1 MVMKHTK
8 IAIIGVGNVGAST
21 AFALLLSNNVSELI
35 LVDVCAQKCEGE
47 VKDLSDMLAF
57 TQASSVRSGTY
68 TDACTADIVILC
80 AGKPQCPGQPRTEL
94 LQENSKIIS
103 SICKELHNIKKDAIV
118 IMVTNPLDSLTYLTQ
133 KLLPLEKKR
142 IFGTGTWLET
152 QRLRRFL
159 AAQYNVSAQ
168 SIEAFMI
175 GEHGDSA
182 VAIVPEYL
190 KISSEKQAA
199 LEHAVTQE
207 VYKII
212 ESKCAAYY
220 GIAACVSDICSAIIH
235 NQRRVLP
242 LSVYHKEY
250 DICIS
255 VPVILGENG
264 IEGTVHLE
272 FHGDEKSRFEDSVKI
287 VQNQRTLLKI

>member
-1 MVMKHTK
+1 MKHTK

-21 AFALLLSNNVSELI
+21 AFALLLRGDASELI
-35 LVDVCAQKCEGE
+35 LVDVCTKKCEGE
-47 VKDLSDMLAF
+47 AKDLSDVLAF
-57 TQASSVRSGTY
+57 SQASAVRQGTY
-68 TDACTADIVILC
+68 ADACTADIIIMC
-80 AGKPQCPGQPRTEL
+80 AGRAQCPGQSRQEL
-94 LQENSKIIS
+94 LATNTQIIKD
-103 SICKELHNIKKDAIV
+103 ICAQLQQIQKQAIV
-118 IMVTNPLDSLTYLTQ
+118 IIVTNPLDALTYLAQ
-133 KLLPLEKKR
+133 KLLPLDKKQ

-159 AAQYNVSAQ
+159 AADYDVSAQ
-168 SIEAFMI
+168 SIEAFMV

-182 VAIVPEYL
+182 VAILPEYL
-190 KISSEKQAA
+190 KISPKERSS
-199 LEHAVTQE
+199 LENQVTQE

-212 ESKCAAYY
+212 ESKCATYY

-242 LSVYHKEY
+242 LSVYHQEY

-264 IEGTVHLE
+264 IEGTVNLE
-272 FHGDEKSRFEDSVKI
+272 FHDNEKSRFQESVKI
-287 VQNQRTLLKI
+287 VQAETKPLTKPQ